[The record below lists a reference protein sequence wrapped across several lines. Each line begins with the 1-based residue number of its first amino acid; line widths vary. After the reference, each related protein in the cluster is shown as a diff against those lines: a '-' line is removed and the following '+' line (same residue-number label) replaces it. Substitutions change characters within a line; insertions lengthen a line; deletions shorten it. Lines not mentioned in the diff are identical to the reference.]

1 MSLRPPTRLIEK
13 KSSTARIAIMQ
24 RWREKMTD
32 YNVKEKIVEHYDLVS
47 PYYHSLWGEHL
58 HHGFWVT
65 GKETK
70 EEAQLALTKHLAQ
83 TTGITISPVQVEMA
97 QKAAQNA
104 GVNSRFVLMDA
115 EEMNFTEPFDVIWSI
130 ESISH
135 YKNRRKFFED

>member
-1 MSLRPPTRLIEK
+1 MSLRPPTRRIEK

-32 YNVKEKIVEHYDLVS
+32 YNIKEKIIEHYDLVS

-70 EEAQLALTKHLAQ
+70 EEAQLALTKHLAE
-83 TTGITISPVQVEMA
+83 TAHIKSGSEI
-97 QKAAQNA
+97 
-104 GVNSRFVLMDA
+104 L
-115 EEMNFTEPFDVIWSI
+115 DVGCG
-130 ESISH
+130 
-135 YKNRRKFFED
+135 